1 MQVEKGKLHGC
12 IDVGLSVMA
21 IKKKAKCIDLDAE
34 ENIYHLK
41 VSHQLWY
48 FTDLRMF
55 CGHRKS
61 IRLMDTVILL
71 QFYWNILCDE
81 GIVDLLYPK

>member
-1 MQVEKGKLHGC
+1 MIYNVGVIFIGQTFCLCFVQVEKGKLHGC

-41 VSHQLWY
+41 VSQQL
-48 FTDLRMF
+48 
-55 CGHRKS
+55 
-61 IRLMDTVILL
+61 
-71 QFYWNILCDE
+71 
-81 GIVDLLYPK
+81 